1 MSDMG
6 TWIHMQAAGMDL
18 LLSTSELREV
28 VEASPVSP
36 LPGRP
41 KGIQGVVVYYG
52 EFLPVLAWED
62 LPGCLA
68 PLTPPTAMAVLRPR
82 LALPIER
89 MVGTM
94 TLLPGLWREVDETD
108 PAHGWVS
115 RSCEMDGLLFRLVD
129 SDRLIALLQRFRGH
143 R

>member
-1 MSDMG
+1 MSDLG
-6 TWIHMQAAGMDL
+6 AWIHVQAAGMDL
-18 LLSTSELREV
+18 LISTSDLREV
-28 VEASPVSP
+28 VAASPISP

-62 LPGCLA
+62 LPGCEVPQA
-68 PLTPPTAMAVLRPR
+68 PPMAMAVLRPR

-89 MVGTM
+89 MIGSL
-94 TLLPGLWREVDETD
+94 TLPPGFWREVDETD
-108 PAHGWVS
+108 PTHGWVS
-115 RSCEMDGLLFRLVD
+115 RGCDLDGLFFRLVD

>member
-1 MSDMG
+1 MSDLG
-6 TWIHMQAAGMDL
+6 SWIHVQAAGMDL
-18 LLSTSELREV
+18 LLSTLELREV

-41 KGIQGVVVYYG
+41 KGIQGVVVYQG

-62 LPGCLA
+62 LPGCQGPQA
-68 PLTPPTAMAVLRPR
+68 PPMALAVLRPR

-89 MVGTM
+89 MIGAM
-94 TLLPGLWREVDETD
+94 DPPPGFRREVDETD
-108 PAHGWVS
+108 PTHGWVS
-115 RSCEMDGLLFRLVD
+115 GIWEVESQLFRLVD